1 MANIT
6 IRDIA
11 KKANVSA
18 TTVSRVLND
27 SGYVKEETKQA
38 ILKAIEELNY
48 VPSAVARSLSKSETN
63 TIGVVVPDLS
73 NPFFSDI
80 VRGINNKADE
90 TDFTILLMDTNEDHL
105 DKEVRYLK
113 MLKEQRIRGL
123 IITPTSEK
131 TSYSSDYV
139 KLLRS
144 LGVPIVLI
152 DRDIKR
158 STFDGVFADDYNGS
172 SEAFQVL
179 IDEGHTEIGIIAGPT
194 TSRPGRERLKAYRDT
209 LEANE
214 IAIKDCFI
222 KHGDF
227 KLQSGYELTMEF
239 LNQEEKPTAIFA
251 SNNMMGMGCVKAI
264 YAMGLRI
271 PEDISLIVFDG
282 VEIFDIMNLPISVI
296 TRPTVRMGE
305 LAMEILYDRIMN
317 DPDALDVTRRLT
329 LNTKLVLKGS
339 EKKLVGK

>member
-18 TTVSRVLND
+18 TTVSRVLNE
-27 SGYVKEETKQA
+27 SGYVKEETKTA
-38 ILKAIEELNY
+38 ILNAIEELNY

-90 TDFTILLMDTNEDHL
+90 TDFTILLCDTNEDVQ

-123 IITPTSEK
+123 IITPTSEEN
-131 TSYSSDYV
+131 TYSSDYL

-152 DRDIKR
+152 DRDIKY
-158 STFDGVFADDYNGS
+158 SSFDGVFADDYNGS
-172 SEAFQVL
+172 AEGFEVL
-179 IDEGHTEIGIIAGPT
+179 IKEGHKRIGMLAGPT
-194 TSRPGRERLKAYRDT
+194 TSRPGRERLKAYRDSLAAHDMIVDET
-209 LEANE
+209 W
-214 IAIKDCFI
+214 I

-227 KLQSGYELTMEF
+227 KMQSGYDLTVEL
-239 LNQEEKPTAIFA
+239 LNQDEKPTAIFA
-251 SNNMMGMGCVKAI
+251 SNNLMGMGCVKAI

-271 PEDISLIVFDG
+271 PEDISLIVFDS
-282 VEIFDIMNLPISVI
+282 VEIFDIMDLPISVI
-296 TRPTVRMGE
+296 TRPTVKMGE
-305 LAMEILYDRIMN
+305 LAMEILYDRITS
-317 DPDALDVTRRLT
+317 DSEDIDVTRRLT

-339 EKKLVGK
+339 EKKLVD